1 MKILLHVCH
10 HDLNQLTE
18 NNTISWSDL
27 FNQHCERIK
36 NNHLDLLSSL
46 VDDLEP
52 DIVDEE
58 SEQKH
63 EKLEDE
69 EQMQSD

>member
-1 MKILLHVCH
+1 MRMETPFRQIVK
-10 HDLNQLTE
+10 LNELY
-18 NNTISWSDL
+18 NHLYNTISWSDL

-58 SEQKH
+58 SKQEH
-63 EKLEDE
+63 EELEDE
-69 EQMQSD
+69 E

>member
-1 MKILLHVCH
+1 MKVLFHVCH
-10 HDLNQLTE
+10 CDLNQLTE

-58 SEQKH
+58 SEQEH
-63 EKLEDE
+63 EELEDK
-69 EQMQSD
+69 EQI

>member
-1 MKILLHVCH
+1 VKILLHVCH